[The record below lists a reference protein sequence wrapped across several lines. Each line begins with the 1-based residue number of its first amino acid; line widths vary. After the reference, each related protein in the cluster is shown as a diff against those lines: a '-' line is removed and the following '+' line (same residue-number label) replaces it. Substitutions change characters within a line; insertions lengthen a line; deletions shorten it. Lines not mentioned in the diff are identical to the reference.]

1 MNIEKYTSKIS
12 ISAVFFLE
20 IILDIFIAAV
30 LTAGFFLHS
39 RSLALFACMT
49 FFFIKVVEI
58 IYIKRVMNKQK
69 KAIKE
74 CIKTEAVEDLLL
86 NIMPMNRREKQ
97 GLEKILLAQKERNQE
112 LAEISRNEAKYLALQ
127 NQINPHF
134 LYNSLETIRSE
145 AYFGYTENVMKMTEA
160 LATYFRY
167 TISSSKAFVT
177 VENEINNI
185 NNYFLIQHFRF
196 GDKLS
201 MNIQLEDEEALA
213 LYMPKLILQPIIENA
228 IFHGLEKKIGPG
240 KIIVNFTVTEER
252 LLILISDNGVGM
264 SQETLDLLNR
274 KFDNTDIEN
283 ESNYSNKKGNGIA
296 IANVNNRIRLLFGR
310 KYGLHYH
317 SVLDLGTDV
326 YITLPVITSKNVG
339 KYTL

>member
-1 MNIEKYTSKIS
+1 
-12 ISAVFFLE
+12 
-20 IILDIFIAAV
+20 
-30 LTAGFFLHS
+30 
-39 RSLALFACMT
+39 
-49 FFFIKVVEI
+49 
-58 IYIKRVMNKQK
+58 
-69 KAIKE
+69 
-74 CIKTEAVEDLLL
+74 
-86 NIMPMNRREKQ
+86 
-97 GLEKILLAQKERNQE
+97 
-112 LAEISRNEAKYLALQ
+112 
-127 NQINPHF
+127 
-134 LYNSLETIRSE
+134 
-145 AYFGYTENVMKMTEA
+145 
-160 LATYFRY
+160 
-167 TISSSKAFVT
+167 
-177 VENEINNI
+177 
-185 NNYFLIQHFRF
+185 
-196 GDKLS
+196 